1 MDVSQT
7 LEQRVAELGE
17 QLVAQSRFVAT
28 AESCTGGLLAG
39 ALTAV
44 PGSSAWFDQGWVTY
58 TNAAKTAQLGVSPE
72 ILQAFGAV
80 SEQVAKQMA
89 AGVLAM
95 APEATLSLAITG
107 IAGPGGAT
115 ADKPVGLVWF
125 GFAQRLDDVVVVTAE
140 QQVFSG
146 DREAVRMRAVRF
158 AVEYAL
164 KLTSSRTV

>member
-58 TNAAKTAQLGVSPE
+58 TNAAKTTQLGVSPE

-95 APEATLSLAITG
+95 APEATLSLTTTG

-140 QQVFSG
+140 HRVFTG
-146 DREAVRMRAVRF
+146 DREAVRMQAVRF
-158 AVEYAL
+158 AIEHAL
-164 KLTSSRTV
+164 QLTDSRTA